1 MLFPT
6 EELRLLYSRAI
17 REVAWEDASVVTQM
31 SAYQVALRF
40 KALNG
45 RREFI
50 LSFDSVNSPEIMA
63 LQAQLAFARGM
74 HGMEPARRLAVR
86 LNAET
91 PGVKFFL
98 VEAPTPLLVCSIEA
112 ILAAHH
118 RIPNSEVVDA
128 VLRNALQRLEDA
140 IERAENELSTISRH

>member
-6 EELRLLYSRAI
+6 EELKLLYMRAI
-17 REVAWEDASVVTQM
+17 RDVAWEDVSEVTQT

-40 KALNG
+40 KALDG

-63 LQAQLAFARGM
+63 LQAQLPFARGM

-98 VEAPTPLLVCSIEA
+98 VEAPTPLLICSIEA
-112 ILAAHH
+112 ILAAHR

-128 VLRNALQRLEDA
+128 VLRNALQRLEEA
-140 IERAENELSTISRH
+140 LEQTRRELRAISRD

>member
-1 MLFPT
+1 MLIPT
-6 EELRLLYSRAI
+6 EELKLLYTRAI
-17 REVAWEDASVVTQM
+17 REVAWQEVNEVTQM

-40 KALNG
+40 KALGG

-50 LSFDSVNSPEIMA
+50 LSFESVHSPEIMT
-63 LQAQLAFARGM
+63 LQAQLPFARSM

-98 VEAPTPLLVCSIEA
+98 AETPTPLFICSVEA
-112 ILAAHH
+112 ILASHR

-128 VLRNALQRLEDA
+128 VLRNALQRLEA
-140 IERAENELSTISRH
+140 ALEGVERELRSARD